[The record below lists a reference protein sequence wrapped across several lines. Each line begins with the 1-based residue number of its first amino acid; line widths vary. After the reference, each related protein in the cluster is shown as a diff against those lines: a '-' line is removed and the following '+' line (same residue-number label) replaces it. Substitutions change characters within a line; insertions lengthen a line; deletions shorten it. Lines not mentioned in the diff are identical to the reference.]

1 MRHRLVTGALASL
14 ALCTALCLP
23 RASRAQDSGW
33 TIPSFSADYT
43 VNADRSIDVTEH
55 IDVDFGAQQKH
66 GIYRDI
72 PVRYAKV
79 VHPGSSI
86 RAGTVDVALQVLDV
100 TDGNGRK
107 LTTSITRGRS
117 VRIRIGDANR
127 LVSGT
132 QTYVIHYRLGSGLG
146 FFADHDELYWQA
158 TGIGWPVPI
167 LAASATVRIAVP
179 QAAATSDTAG
189 WSPWCY
195 AGVAESTSNARCTAR
210 YAGRGLYQFASGR
223 LDPGEGLTFVA
234 AFPKGVI
241 APPTASEQ
249 LAAKVAIWWPLGVP
263 VIGFVALL
271 LLWARDG
278 REPDPGS
285 IVPVWNPPKGLPAGA
300 AGALVN
306 QRAGM
311 NDIVATVIDM
321 AVRGYLTINEV
332 APEGLLGSLGEK
344 SFAAKALRSLGVGMT
359 DWNLIRTAKPLPG
372 DLVSYEQSVMGG
384 VFEDGASARRMSD
397 LHNQF
402 YKHLPTI
409 KKGIYALLIQLGLF
423 RRNPDTTRGWYIA
436 GGIVT
441 MILAVALGIRTSN
454 VVLGVGIGILAV
466 MLFIF
471 SNFMPAKTAEGARRW
486 REVKGLE
493 EYIRRAEKQELE
505 MTQAPERTTE
515 LFSMLLPYAIALKVS
530 DIWVKQFGDLLR
542 TAPPTWYTGSSPVFS
557 VAHFSSG
564 LSNFQT
570 AASHTMASA
579 PGGSSGSGG
588 GGSVGGGGGGG
599 GGGSW

>member
-1 MRHRLVTGALASL
+1 MRHRVVSQALAGL
-14 ALCTALCLP
+14 ALGAALWLP
-23 RASRAQDSGW
+23 RAVRAQDTGW
-33 TIPSFSADYT
+33 TIPSFSANYT
-43 VNADRSIDVTEH
+43 VNADRSIDVTER
-55 IDVDFGAQQKH
+55 IVADFGALQKH

-79 VHPGSSI
+79 VRPGSSI
-86 RAGTVDVALQVLDV
+86 RAGTVDVALTVLGV
-100 TDGNGRK
+100 TDENGQK
-107 LTTSITRGRS
+107 LHTSITRGS
-117 VRIRIGDANR
+117 TLRIKIGDANR

-158 TGIGWPVPI
+158 TGTNWPVPI
-167 LAASATVRIAVP
+167 LAASATVRIAP
-179 QAAATSDTAG
+179 AAAAASDTAG

-195 AGVAESTSNARCTAR
+195 EGAAQSTSNAQCTAR
-210 YAGRGLYQFASGR
+210 FAGRGLYQFTSGR

-241 APPTASEQ
+241 APPTESEQ
-249 LAAKVAIWWPLGVP
+249 FAAKAAIWWPLGVP
-263 VIGFVALL
+263 VAGFFALL
-271 LLWARDG
+271 LLWARHG

-285 IVPVWNPPKGLPAGA
+285 IVPVWNPPRGLPAGA

-332 APEGLLGSLGEK
+332 EPEGVLGSLAAN
-344 SFAAKALRSLGVGMT
+344 SFAAKALHSLGVGTT
-359 DWNLIRTAKPLPG
+359 DWNLIRTAKSLPG
-372 DLVSYEQSVMGG
+372 DLVAYEQRVMDGL
-384 VFEDGASARRMSD
+384 FEDDASARRMSE
-397 LHNQF
+397 LHNEF
-402 YKHLPTI
+402 YTHLSAI
-409 KKGIYALLIQLGLF
+409 KQGIYTLLIQLGLF

-436 GGIVT
+436 SGVVT
-441 MILAVALGIRTSN
+441 MILAAFLGIRTSN
-454 VVLGVGIGILAV
+454 VVLGVGIGLLAV

-493 EYIRRAEKQELE
+493 EYIRRAEKHELE
-505 MTQAPERTTE
+505 MTQAPEKTTE
-515 LFSMLLPYAIALKVS
+515 LFSTLLPYAIALKVS

-542 TAPPTWYTGSSPVFS
+542 TAPPTWYAGTSPTFN
-557 VAHFSSG
+557 ATNFSSG
-564 LSNFQT
+564 LSSFQT

>member
-1 MRHRLVTGALASL
+1 VTHRVVTSMFAAI
-14 ALCTALCLP
+14 ALCTAAGLP
-23 RASRAQDSGW
+23 RVSRAQDTGW
-33 TIPSFSADYT
+33 TIPSFSANYT
-43 VNADRSIDVTEH
+43 VNADRSIDVTER
-55 IDVDFGAQQKH
+55 IDVDFGPLQKH

-79 VHPGSSI
+79 VRPGSSI
-86 RAGTVDVALQVLDV
+86 RAGTVDVALTVLDV
-100 TDGNGRK
+100 TDGNGQK
-107 LTTSITRGRS
+107 LATSITRGRS
-117 VRIRIGDANR
+117 VRIRIGDANG

-132 QTYVIHYRLGSGLG
+132 QTYLIHYRLGSGLG

-158 TGIGWPVPI
+158 TGTEWPVPI
-167 LAASATVRIAVP
+167 LAASATVRIAAAR
-179 QAAATSDTAG
+179 AAATSDTTG

-195 AGVAESTSNARCTAR
+195 AGVAQSTSNERCTAR
-210 YAGRGLYQFASGR
+210 YAGRGLYQFTSGR

-249 LAAKVAIWWPLGVP
+249 FTAKLAIWWPLGVP
-263 VIGFVALL
+263 VVGFLALL
-271 LLWARDG
+271 LLWARHG

-332 APEGLLGSLGEK
+332 APDGILGSLDEK

-359 DWNLIRTAKPLPG
+359 DWNLIRTAKPPG
-372 DLVSYEQSVMGG
+372 DLVPYEQSVMDG
-384 VFEDGASARRMSD
+384 VFEDGVSARRMSD
-397 LHNQF
+397 LHNEF

-409 KKGIYALLIQLGLF
+409 KKGIYTLLIQLGLF
-423 RRNPDTTRGWYIA
+423 RRNPETTRGWYIA
-436 GGIVT
+436 GGIST
-441 MILAVALGIRTSN
+441 MIFAVALGIKTSN
-454 VVLGVGIGILAV
+454 AVLGVGIGLLAV
-466 MLFIF
+466 MLLIF

-505 MTQAPERTTE
+505 MTQAPEKTTQ

-542 TAPPTWYTGSSPVFS
+542 TAPPTWYTGTSAGFS

>member
-1 MRHRLVTGALASL
+1 MTHRVVTSMFAAL
-14 ALCTALCLP
+14 ALCSAAGLP
-23 RASRAQDSGW
+23 RVSRAQDTGW
-33 TIPSFSADYT
+33 TIPSFSANYT
-43 VNADRSIDVTEH
+43 VNADRSIDVTER
-55 IDVDFGAQQKH
+55 IDVDFGPLQKH

-79 VHPGSSI
+79 VRPGSSI
-86 RAGTVDVALQVLDV
+86 RAGTVDVALMVLDV
-100 TDGNGRK
+100 TDGNGQK
-107 LTTSITRGRS
+107 LATSITRGRS
-117 VRIRIGDANR
+117 VRIRIGDANG

-132 QTYVIHYRLGSGLG
+132 QTYLIHYRLGSGLG

-158 TGIGWPVPI
+158 TGTEWPVPI
-167 LAASATVRIAVP
+167 LAASATVRIAAAR
-179 QAAATSDTAG
+179 AAATSDTTG

-195 AGVAESTSNARCTAR
+195 AGVAQSTSNERCTAR
-210 YAGRGLYQFASGR
+210 YAGRGLYQFTSGR

-249 LAAKVAIWWPLGVP
+249 FTAKLAIWWPLGVP
-263 VIGFVALL
+263 VVGFLALL
-271 LLWARDG
+271 LLWARHG

-332 APEGLLGSLGEK
+332 APDGILGSLDEK

-359 DWNLIRTAKPLPG
+359 DWNLIRTAKPPG
-372 DLVSYEQSVMGG
+372 DLVPYEQSVMDG
-384 VFEDGASARRMSD
+384 VFEDGVSARRMSD
-397 LHNQF
+397 LHNEF

-409 KKGIYALLIQLGLF
+409 KKGIYTLLIQLGLF
-423 RRNPDTTRGWYIA
+423 RRNPETTRGWYIA
-436 GGIVT
+436 GGIST
-441 MILAVALGIRTSN
+441 MIFAVALGIKTSN
-454 VVLGVGIGILAV
+454 VVLGVGIGLLAV
-466 MLFIF
+466 MLLIF

-505 MTQAPERTTE
+505 MTQAPEKTTQ

-542 TAPPTWYTGSSPVFS
+542 TAPPTWYTGTSAGFS

-599 GGGSW
+599 GGSW

>member
-1 MRHRLVTGALASL
+1 MTHRVVTSMFAAL
-14 ALCTALCLP
+14 ALCSAAGLP
-23 RASRAQDSGW
+23 RVSRAQDTGW
-33 TIPSFSADYT
+33 TIPSFSANYT
-43 VNADRSIDVTEH
+43 VNADRSIDVTER
-55 IDVDFGAQQKH
+55 IDVDFGPLQKH

-79 VHPGSSI
+79 VRPGSSI
-86 RAGTVDVALQVLDV
+86 RAGTVDVALMVLDV
-100 TDGNGRK
+100 TDGNGQK
-107 LTTSITRGRS
+107 LATSITRGRS
-117 VRIRIGDANR
+117 VRIRIGDANG

-132 QTYVIHYRLGSGLG
+132 QTYLIHYRLGSGLG

-158 TGIGWPVPI
+158 TGTEWPVPI
-167 LAASATVRIAVP
+167 LAASATVRIAAAR
-179 QAAATSDTAG
+179 AAATSDTTG

-195 AGVAESTSNARCTAR
+195 AGVAQSTSNERCTAR
-210 YAGRGLYQFASGR
+210 YAGRGLYQFTSGR

-249 LAAKVAIWWPLGVP
+249 FTAKLAIWWPLGVP
-263 VIGFVALL
+263 VVGFLALL
-271 LLWARDG
+271 LLWARHG

-332 APEGLLGSLGEK
+332 APDGILGSLDEK

-359 DWNLIRTAKPLPG
+359 DWNLIRTAKPPG
-372 DLVSYEQSVMGG
+372 DLVPYEQSVMDG
-384 VFEDGASARRMSD
+384 VFEDGVSARRMSD
-397 LHNQF
+397 LHNEF

-409 KKGIYALLIQLGLF
+409 KKGIYTLLIQLGLF
-423 RRNPDTTRGWYIA
+423 RRNPETTRGWYIA
-436 GGIVT
+436 GGIGT
-441 MILAVALGIRTSN
+441 MIFAVALGIKTSN
-454 VVLGVGIGILAV
+454 VVLGVGIGLLAV
-466 MLFIF
+466 MLLIF
-471 SNFMPAKTAEGARRW
+471 SNFMPAKTAEGALRW

-505 MTQAPERTTE
+505 MTQAPEKTTQ

-542 TAPPTWYTGSSPVFS
+542 TAPPTWYTGTSAGFS

>member
-1 MRHRLVTGALASL
+1 MTHRVVTSMFAAL
-14 ALCTALCLP
+14 ALCSAAGLP
-23 RASRAQDSGW
+23 RVSRAQDTGW
-33 TIPSFSADYT
+33 TIPSFSANYT
-43 VNADRSIDVTEH
+43 VNADRSIDVTER
-55 IDVDFGAQQKH
+55 IDVNFGPLQKH

-79 VHPGSSI
+79 VRPGSSI
-86 RAGTVDVALQVLDV
+86 RAGTVDVALTVLDI
-100 TDGNGRK
+100 TDGNGQK
-107 LTTSITRGRS
+107 LATSITRGRS
-117 VRIRIGDANR
+117 VRIRIGDANG

-132 QTYVIHYRLGSGLG
+132 QTYLIHYRLGSGLG

-158 TGIGWPVPI
+158 TGTEWPVPI
-167 LAASATVRIAVP
+167 LAASATVRIAAAR
-179 QAAATSDTAG
+179 AAATSDTTG

-195 AGVAESTSNARCTAR
+195 AGVAQSTSNERCTAR
-210 YAGRGLYQFASGR
+210 YAGRGLYQFTSGR

-249 LAAKVAIWWPLGVP
+249 FTAKLAIWWPLGVP
-263 VIGFVALL
+263 VVGFLALQ
-271 LLWARDG
+271 LLWARHG

-332 APEGLLGSLGEK
+332 APDGILGSLDEK

-359 DWNLIRTAKPLPG
+359 DWNLIRTAKPPG
-372 DLVSYEQSVMGG
+372 DLVPYEQSVMDG
-384 VFEDGASARRMSD
+384 VFEDGVSARRMSD
-397 LHNQF
+397 LHNEF

-409 KKGIYALLIQLGLF
+409 KKGIYTLLIQLGLF
-423 RRNPDTTRGWYIA
+423 RRNPETTRGWYIA
-436 GGIVT
+436 GGIST
-441 MILAVALGIRTSN
+441 MIFAVALGIKTSN
-454 VVLGVGIGILAV
+454 VVLGVGIGLLAV
-466 MLFIF
+466 MLLIF

-505 MTQAPERTTE
+505 MTQAPEKTTE

-542 TAPPTWYTGSSPVFS
+542 TAPPTWYTGTSAGFS

>member
-1 MRHRLVTGALASL
+1 MTHRVVTSMFAAL
-14 ALCTALCLP
+14 ALCTAAGLP
-23 RASRAQDSGW
+23 RVSRAQDTGW
-33 TIPSFSADYT
+33 TIPSFSANYT
-43 VNADRSIDVTEH
+43 VNADRSIDVTER
-55 IDVDFGAQQKH
+55 IDVDFGPLQKH

-79 VHPGSSI
+79 VRPGSSI
-86 RAGTVDVALQVLDV
+86 RAGTVDVALMVLDV
-100 TDGNGRK
+100 TDGNGQK
-107 LTTSITRGRS
+107 LATSITRGRS
-117 VRIRIGDANR
+117 VRIRIGDANG

-132 QTYVIHYRLGSGLG
+132 QTYLIHYRLGSGLG

-158 TGIGWPVPI
+158 TGTEWPVPI
-167 LAASATVRIAVP
+167 LAASATVRIAAAR
-179 QAAATSDTAG
+179 AAATSDTTG

-195 AGVAESTSNARCTAR
+195 AGVAQSTSNERCTAR
-210 YAGRGLYQFASGR
+210 YAGRGLYQFTSGR

-249 LAAKVAIWWPLGVP
+249 FTAKLAIWWPLGVP
-263 VIGFVALL
+263 VAGFFALL
-271 LLWARDG
+271 LLWARHG

-285 IVPVWNPPKGLPAGA
+285 IVPMWNPPKGLPAGA

-332 APEGLLGSLGEK
+332 APDGILGSLDEK

-359 DWNLIRTAKPLPG
+359 DWNLIRIAKPPG
-372 DLVSYEQSVMGG
+372 DLVPYEQSVMDG
-384 VFEDGASARRMSD
+384 VFEDGVSARRMSD
-397 LHNQF
+397 LHNEF

-409 KKGIYALLIQLGLF
+409 KKGIYTLLIQLGLF
-423 RRNPDTTRGWYIA
+423 RRNPETTRGWYIA
-436 GGIVT
+436 GGIST
-441 MILAVALGIRTSN
+441 MIFAVALGIKTSN
-454 VVLGVGIGILAV
+454 VVLGVGIGLLAV
-466 MLFIF
+466 MLLIF

-505 MTQAPERTTE
+505 MTQAPEKTTQ

-542 TAPPTWYTGSSPVFS
+542 TAPPTWYTGTSAGFS

>member
-1 MRHRLVTGALASL
+1 MTHRVVTSMFAAL
-14 ALCTALCLP
+14 ALCTAAGLP
-23 RASRAQDSGW
+23 RVSRAQDTGW
-33 TIPSFSADYT
+33 TIPSFSANYT
-43 VNADRSIDVTEH
+43 VNADRSIDVTER
-55 IDVDFGAQQKH
+55 IDVDFGPLQKH

-79 VHPGSSI
+79 VRPGSSI
-86 RAGTVDVALQVLDV
+86 RAGTVDVALTVLDI
-100 TDGNGRK
+100 TDGNGQK
-107 LTTSITRGRS
+107 LATSITRGRS
-117 VRIRIGDANR
+117 VRIRIGDANG

-132 QTYVIHYRLGSGLG
+132 QTYLIHYRLGSGLG

-158 TGIGWPVPI
+158 TGTEWPVPI
-167 LAASATVRIAVP
+167 LAASATVRIAAAR
-179 QAAATSDTAG
+179 AAATSDTTG

-195 AGVAESTSNARCTAR
+195 AGVAQSTSNERCTAR
-210 YAGRGLYQFASGR
+210 YAGRGLYQFTSGR

-249 LAAKVAIWWPLGVP
+249 FTAKLAIWWPLGVP
-263 VIGFVALL
+263 VVGFLALL
-271 LLWARDG
+271 LLWARHG
-278 REPDPGS
+278 RDPDPGS

-332 APEGLLGSLGEK
+332 APDGILGSLDEK

-359 DWNLIRTAKPLPG
+359 DWNLIRTAKPPG
-372 DLVSYEQSVMGG
+372 DLVPYEQSVMDG
-384 VFEDGASARRMSD
+384 VFEDGVSARRMSD
-397 LHNQF
+397 LHNEF

-409 KKGIYALLIQLGLF
+409 KKGIYTLLIQLGLF
-423 RRNPDTTRGWYIA
+423 RRNPETTRGWYIA
-436 GGIVT
+436 GGIST
-441 MILAVALGIRTSN
+441 MIFAVALGIKTSN
-454 VVLGVGIGILAV
+454 VVLGVGIGLLAV
-466 MLFIF
+466 MLLIF

-505 MTQAPERTTE
+505 MTQAPEKTTQ

-542 TAPPTWYTGSSPVFS
+542 TAPPTWYTGTSAGFS

>member
-1 MRHRLVTGALASL
+1 VTHRVVTSMFAAL
-14 ALCTALCLP
+14 ALCTAAGLP
-23 RASRAQDSGW
+23 RVSRAQDTGW
-33 TIPSFSADYT
+33 TIPSFSANYT
-43 VNADRSIDVTEH
+43 VNADRSIDVTER
-55 IDVDFGAQQKH
+55 IDVDFGPLQKH

-79 VHPGSSI
+79 VRPGSSI
-86 RAGTVDVALQVLDV
+86 RAGTVDVALTVLDV
-100 TDGNGRK
+100 TDGNGQK
-107 LTTSITRGRS
+107 LATSITRGRS
-117 VRIRIGDANR
+117 VRIRIGDANG

-132 QTYVIHYRLGSGLG
+132 QTYLIHYRLGSGLG

-158 TGIGWPVPI
+158 TGTEWPVPI
-167 LAASATVRIAVP
+167 LAASATVRIAAAR
-179 QAAATSDTAG
+179 AAATSDTTG

-195 AGVAESTSNARCTAR
+195 AGVAQSTSNERCTAR
-210 YAGRGLYQFASGR
+210 YAGRGLYQFTSGR

-249 LAAKVAIWWPLGVP
+249 FTAKLAIWWPLGVP
-263 VIGFVALL
+263 VVGFLALL
-271 LLWARDG
+271 LLWARHG
-278 REPDPGS
+278 RDPDPGS

-332 APEGLLGSLGEK
+332 APDGILGSLDEK

-359 DWNLIRTAKPLPG
+359 DWNLIRTAKPPG
-372 DLVSYEQSVMGG
+372 DLVPYEQSVMDG
-384 VFEDGASARRMSD
+384 VFEDGVSARRMSD
-397 LHNQF
+397 LHNEF

-409 KKGIYALLIQLGLF
+409 KKGIYTLLIQLGLF
-423 RRNPDTTRGWYIA
+423 RRNPETTRGWYIA
-436 GGIVT
+436 GGIST
-441 MILAVALGIRTSN
+441 MIFAVALGIKTSN
-454 VVLGVGIGILAV
+454 VVLGVGIGLLAV
-466 MLFIF
+466 MLLIF

-505 MTQAPERTTE
+505 MTQAPEKTTQ

-542 TAPPTWYTGSSPVFS
+542 TAPPTWYTGTSAGFS

>member
-1 MRHRLVTGALASL
+1 MTHRVVTSMFAAI
-14 ALCTALCLP
+14 ALCTAAGLP
-23 RASRAQDSGW
+23 RVSRAQDTGW
-33 TIPSFSADYT
+33 TIPSFSANYT
-43 VNADRSIDVTEH
+43 VNADRSIDVTER
-55 IDVDFGAQQKH
+55 IDVDFGPLQKH

-79 VHPGSSI
+79 VRPGSSI
-86 RAGTVDVALQVLDV
+86 RAGTVDVALTVLDI
-100 TDGNGRK
+100 TDGNGQK
-107 LTTSITRGRS
+107 LATSITRGRS
-117 VRIRIGDANR
+117 VRIRIGDANG

-132 QTYVIHYRLGSGLG
+132 QTYLIHYRLGSGLG

-158 TGIGWPVPI
+158 TGTEWPVPI
-167 LAASATVRIAVP
+167 LAASATVRIAAAR
-179 QAAATSDTAG
+179 AAATSDTTG

-195 AGVAESTSNARCTAR
+195 AGVAQSTSNERCTAR
-210 YAGRGLYQFASGR
+210 YAGRGLYQITSGR

-249 LAAKVAIWWPLGVP
+249 FTAKLAIWWPLGVP
-263 VIGFVALL
+263 VVGFLALL
-271 LLWARDG
+271 LLWARHG

-332 APEGLLGSLGEK
+332 APDGILGSLDEK

-359 DWNLIRTAKPLPG
+359 DWNLIRTAKPPG
-372 DLVSYEQSVMGG
+372 DLVPYEQSVMDG
-384 VFEDGASARRMSD
+384 VFEDGVSARRMSD
-397 LHNQF
+397 LHNEF

-409 KKGIYALLIQLGLF
+409 KKGIYTLLIQLGLF
-423 RRNPDTTRGWYIA
+423 RRNPETTRGWYIA
-436 GGIVT
+436 GGIGT
-441 MILAVALGIRTSN
+441 MIFAVALGIKTSN
-454 VVLGVGIGILAV
+454 VVLGVGIGLLAV
-466 MLFIF
+466 MLLIF
-471 SNFMPAKTAEGARRW
+471 SNFMPAKTAEGALRW

-505 MTQAPERTTE
+505 MTQAPEKTTQ

-542 TAPPTWYTGSSPVFS
+542 TAPPTWYTGTSAGFS

>member
-1 MRHRLVTGALASL
+1 MTHRVVTSMFAAL
-14 ALCTALCLP
+14 ALCSAAGLP
-23 RASRAQDSGW
+23 RVSRAQDTGW
-33 TIPSFSADYT
+33 TIPSFSANYT
-43 VNADRSIDVTEH
+43 VNADRSIDVTER
-55 IDVDFGAQQKH
+55 IDVNFGPLQKH

-79 VHPGSSI
+79 VRPGSSI
-86 RAGTVDVALQVLDV
+86 RAGTVDVALTVLDV
-100 TDGNGRK
+100 TDGNGQK
-107 LTTSITRGRS
+107 LATSITRGRS
-117 VRIRIGDANR
+117 VRIRIGDANG

-132 QTYVIHYRLGSGLG
+132 QTYLIHYRLGSGLG

-158 TGIGWPVPI
+158 TGTEWPVPI
-167 LAASATVRIAVP
+167 LAASATVRIA
-179 QAAATSDTAG
+179 AARAATTSDTTG

-195 AGVAESTSNARCTAR
+195 AGVAQSTSNERCTAR
-210 YAGRGLYQFASGR
+210 YAGRGLYQFTSGR

-249 LAAKVAIWWPLGVP
+249 FTAKLAIWWPLGVP
-263 VIGFVALL
+263 VVGFLALL
-271 LLWARDG
+271 LLWARHG
-278 REPDPGS
+278 RDPDPGS

-332 APEGLLGSLGEK
+332 APDGILGSLDEK

-359 DWNLIRTAKPLPG
+359 DWNLIRTAKPPG
-372 DLVSYEQSVMGG
+372 DLVPYEQSVMDG
-384 VFEDGASARRMSD
+384 VFEDGVSARRMSD
-397 LHNQF
+397 LHNEF

-409 KKGIYALLIQLGLF
+409 KKGIYTLLIQLGLF
-423 RRNPDTTRGWYIA
+423 RRNPETTRGWYIA
-436 GGIVT
+436 GGIST
-441 MILAVALGIRTSN
+441 MIFAVALGIKTSN
-454 VVLGVGIGILAV
+454 VVLGVGIGLLAV
-466 MLFIF
+466 MLLIF

-505 MTQAPERTTE
+505 MTQAPEKTTQ

-542 TAPPTWYTGSSPVFS
+542 TAPPTWYTGTSAGFS

>member
-1 MRHRLVTGALASL
+1 VTHRVVTSMFAAL
-14 ALCTALCLP
+14 ALCSAAGLP
-23 RASRAQDSGW
+23 RVSRAQDTGW
-33 TIPSFSADYT
+33 TIPSFSANYT
-43 VNADRSIDVTEH
+43 VNADRSIDVTER
-55 IDVDFGAQQKH
+55 IDVDFGPLQKH

-79 VHPGSSI
+79 VRPGSSI
-86 RAGTVDVALQVLDV
+86 RAGTVDVALTVLDV
-100 TDGNGRK
+100 TDGNGQK
-107 LTTSITRGRS
+107 LATSITRGRS
-117 VRIRIGDANR
+117 VRIRIGDANG

-132 QTYVIHYRLGSGLG
+132 QTYLIHYRLGSGLG

-158 TGIGWPVPI
+158 TGTEWPVPI
-167 LAASATVRIAVP
+167 LAASATVRIAAAR
-179 QAAATSDTAG
+179 AAATSDTTG

-195 AGVAESTSNARCTAR
+195 AGVAQSTSNERCTAR
-210 YAGRGLYQFASGR
+210 YAGRGLYQFTSGR

-249 LAAKVAIWWPLGVP
+249 FTAKLAIWWPLGVP
-263 VIGFVALL
+263 VVGFLALL
-271 LLWARDG
+271 LLWARHG

-332 APEGLLGSLGEK
+332 APDGILGSLDEK

-359 DWNLIRTAKPLPG
+359 DWNLIRTAKPPG
-372 DLVSYEQSVMGG
+372 DLVPYEQSVMDG
-384 VFEDGASARRMSD
+384 VFEDGVSARRMSD
-397 LHNQF
+397 LHNEF

-409 KKGIYALLIQLGLF
+409 KKGIYTLLIQLGLF
-423 RRNPDTTRGWYIA
+423 RRNPETTRGWYIA
-436 GGIVT
+436 GGIST
-441 MILAVALGIRTSN
+441 MIFAVALGIKTSN
-454 VVLGVGIGILAV
+454 VVLGVGIGLLAV
-466 MLFIF
+466 MLLIF

-505 MTQAPERTTE
+505 MTQAPEKTTQ

-542 TAPPTWYTGSSPVFS
+542 TAPPTWYTGTSAGFS

>member
-1 MRHRLVTGALASL
+1 MTHRVVTSMFAAL
-14 ALCTALCLP
+14 ALCSAAGLP
-23 RASRAQDSGW
+23 RVSRAQDTGW
-33 TIPSFSADYT
+33 TIPSFSANYT
-43 VNADRSIDVTEH
+43 VNADRSIDVTER
-55 IDVDFGAQQKH
+55 IDVNFGPLQKH

-79 VHPGSSI
+79 VRPGSSI
-86 RAGTVDVALQVLDV
+86 RAGTVDVALTVLDV
-100 TDGNGRK
+100 TDGNGQK
-107 LTTSITRGRS
+107 LATSITRGRS
-117 VRIRIGDANR
+117 VRIRIGDANG

-132 QTYVIHYRLGSGLG
+132 QTYLIHYRLGSGLG

-158 TGIGWPVPI
+158 TGTEWPVPI
-167 LAASATVRIAVP
+167 LAASATVRIAAAR
-179 QAAATSDTAG
+179 AAATSDTTG

-195 AGVAESTSNARCTAR
+195 AGVAQSTSNERCTAR
-210 YAGRGLYQFASGR
+210 YAGRGLYQFTSGR

-249 LAAKVAIWWPLGVP
+249 FTAKLAIWWPLGVP
-263 VIGFVALL
+263 VVGFLALL
-271 LLWARDG
+271 LLWARHG
-278 REPDPGS
+278 RDPDPGS

-332 APEGLLGSLGEK
+332 APDGILGSLDEK

-359 DWNLIRTAKPLPG
+359 DWNLIRTAKPPG
-372 DLVSYEQSVMGG
+372 DLVPYEQSVMDG
-384 VFEDGASARRMSD
+384 VFEDGVSARRMSD
-397 LHNQF
+397 LHNEF

-409 KKGIYALLIQLGLF
+409 KKGIYTLLIQLGLF
-423 RRNPDTTRGWYIA
+423 RRNPETTRGWYIA
-436 GGIVT
+436 GGIST
-441 MILAVALGIRTSN
+441 MIFAVALGIKTSN
-454 VVLGVGIGILAV
+454 VVLGVGIGLLAV
-466 MLFIF
+466 MLLIF

-505 MTQAPERTTE
+505 MTQAPEKTTQ

-542 TAPPTWYTGSSPVFS
+542 TAPPTWYTGTSAGFS